1 MTDRFAAQLHVSPS
15 GRLLVPTSGSL
26 EAGHFGV
33 LTGAKRGRALARAQ
47 ASRIN
52 SCRGLMRRVA

>member
-15 GRLLVPTSGSL
+15 GRLLVPTSGGL
-26 EAGHFGV
+26 EA
-33 LTGAKRGRALARAQ
+33 GAKRGRALARAQ

-52 SCRGLMRRVA
+52 SCRGL

>member
-26 EAGHFGV
+26 EAGIS
-33 LTGAKRGRALARAQ
+33 A
-47 ASRIN
+47 
-52 SCRGLMRRVA
+52 C